1 MGGGEGGG
9 AGGGG
14 GVGSGGGG
22 KRVASQ
28 RWNVKT
34 LVPGGSTGGILS
46 SGVTIRKWSPGPKLT
61 APPISM
67 LPPASRAFAE
77 LPVGLGRQPIA
88 EPQP

>member
-9 AGGGG
+9 GGGG
-14 GVGSGGGG
+14 SGRGG

-34 LVPGGSTGGILS
+34 LVPGVSAGGILS
-46 SGVTIRKWSPGPKLT
+46 NGVTIRKWKPGPKLT

-67 LPPASRAFAE
+67 LPPASKAFAE
-77 LPVGLGRQPIA
+77 LPTGLGRQPIA